1 MRSFTLEVWGEL
13 ACFTRPEFKVER
25 FSYPLI
31 TPSAA
36 RGIFDAIYLDF
47 DPQSK
52 RPLMYWQL
60 ERIEVLR
67 PVRYLAL
74 MRNEVKEKA
83 SLRGIQAW
91 MRDPASFEPLYADAT
106 KDDTGQDTKGRTQRQ
121 TMALKDVRY
130 RLSAHAVLYRED
142 YALRQKIEQSFE
154 RRAKAGQCL
163 YQPYLGC
170 REFTGYFRLVE
181 PGEEAQPVPYSEKI
195 GWMLYDV
202 FDLSRPQGPLRTD
215 KGEKPQISL
224 FEAEVVEGVLEV
236 PPYVS
241 PRVKKGDVG
250 C

>member
-1 MRSFTLEVWGEL
+1 MRSFMLEVWGEL

-52 RPLMYWQL
+52 KSLMYWQV

-67 PVRYLAL
+67 PVRYISL

-83 SLRGIQAW
+83 SLRNIQAW
-91 MRDPASFEPLYADAT
+91 MKDPASLEPLYADAT
-106 KDDTGQDTKGRTQRQ
+106 RDETGQDTRGRTQRQ

-142 YALRQKIEQSFE
+142 PALRQKIEHSFE
-154 RRAKAGQCL
+154 RRARAGQCI

-170 REFTGYFRLVE
+170 REFTGYFRLAE
-181 PGEEAQPVPYSEKI
+181 SGEEARPVDYNEKI

-202 FDLSRPQGPLRTD
+202 YNLSRPGSPLRTD
-215 KGEKPQISL
+215 KGEKPRISL
-224 FEAEVVEGVLEV
+224 FEAEVVKGVLLV
-236 PPYVS
+236 PPYDS
-241 PRVKKGDVG
+241 EQVKKGVG
-250 C
+250 

>member
-1 MRSFTLEVWGEL
+1 MRSFTLEVWGAL

-25 FSYPLI
+25 FSYPII

-47 DPQSK
+47 DPVGKSS
-52 RPLMYWQL
+52 LMYWQVS
-60 ERIEVLR
+60 RIEVLE
-67 PVRYLAL
+67 PVRYISL

-83 SLRGIQAW
+83 SLRNIQDW
-91 MRDPASFEPLYADAT
+91 IKDPRRFTPLYADAS
-106 KDDTGQDTKGRTQRQ
+106 GEESSGGSKGRTQRQ

-142 YALRQKIEQSFE
+142 PALRQKIEQSFQ
-154 RRAKAGQCL
+154 RRARAGQCV

-181 PGEEAQPVPYSEKI
+181 PDEPCPQPIPYSEKI

-202 FDLSRPQGPLRTD
+202 FDLSRPGRPLRTD
-215 KGEKPQISL
+215 KGEKPRISL
-224 FEAEVVEGVLEV
+224 FEAEVVAGVLEV
-236 PPYVS
+236 PPYES
-241 PRVKKGDVG
+241 EQVKKGGV
-250 C
+250 